1 MRPLMI
7 FIKFELLLYVV
18 AADGRGRARAD
29 SGILF
34 YSLCC
39 SRGRTRTGTRARVQR
54 HFILLSLGFIDV
66 WRTQSR
72 NHSFIDYCSSNHA
85 IVKSVGGCVVF
96 AYTYWYV
103 INVSKC
109 RLYHFI
115 SETKYLLYRAMR
127 STI

>member
-18 AADGRGRARAD
+18 VADGRG
-29 SGILF
+29 
-34 YSLCC
+34 
-39 SRGRTRTGTRARVQR
+39 RARVQR

-96 AYTYWYV
+96 AYTYWY
-103 INVSKC
+103 
-109 RLYHFI
+109 
-115 SETKYLLYRAMR
+115 
-127 STI
+127 